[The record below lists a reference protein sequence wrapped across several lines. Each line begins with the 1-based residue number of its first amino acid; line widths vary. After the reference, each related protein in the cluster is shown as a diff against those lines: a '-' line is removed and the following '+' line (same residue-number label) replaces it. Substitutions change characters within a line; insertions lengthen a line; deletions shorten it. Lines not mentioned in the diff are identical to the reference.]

1 MRQSS
6 MNQKK
11 LWYLNT
17 NRLLKDLPEQDKDE
31 LVPLLQ
37 ESKVHKKECVYNM
50 GDASDT
56 IYILKEGRIKVSR
69 FSEDGRELTMDIL
82 DPGDIFGE
90 LSLTGEVERETSAE
104 ALEDSFICSIR
115 RELFEDFLGKR
126 PDLSLNI
133 TKMIGG
139 RMRKIENRLENL
151 IFQDVQKR
159 LFLALSDLGEK
170 YGAPVEEGIMIS
182 VKLSHQEIANLIGA
196 ARETVT
202 SELNN
207 LKKKG
212 RIITQGRHIILSS

>member
-1 MRQSS
+1 

-17 NRLLKDLPEQDKDE
+17 NRLLKDLPEADKKE
-31 LVPLLQ
+31 LVPLLK
-37 ESKVHKKECVYNM
+37 ESKVDRKKCVYNM

-56 IYILKEGRIKVSR
+56 IYILKEGRIKISR
-69 FSEDGRELTMDIL
+69 YSEGGRELIMDIL

-90 LSLTGEVERETSAE
+90 LSLTGEAERETSAE
-104 ALEDSFICSIR
+104 ALENSFICSIR
-115 RELFEDFLGKR
+115 RELFEDFLSKR
-126 PDLSLNI
+126 ANLSLNI

-159 LFLALSDLGEK
+159 LLVVLSDLGEK
-170 YGAPVEEGIMIS
+170 YGVPVNEGIMIS
-182 VKLSHQEIANLIGA
+182 VKLSHQEIGNLIGA

-202 SELNN
+202 AELNS
-207 LKKKG
+207 LKKRG
-212 RIITQGRHIILSS
+212 HIITQGRHIILPS